1 MAARALT
8 AALVALVAGCG
19 GEDRLSKAE
28 YESRM
33 QRVAATLQTSTDRLG
48 GQASNPRDTR
58 AAATAL
64 AWLGRALERAADGVD
79 DLEPPEEVEKPH
91 DSFVAGLRAF
101 AGDMRK
107 VAALARRGDRLQI
120 QAFANGLSSLA
131 STRRIARA
139 SAEIKRKGY
148 DIAPGGT

>member
-1 MAARALT
+1 MAARTLT
-8 AALVALVAGCG
+8 VALVALVGGCG

-33 QRVAATLQTSTDRLG
+33 QRVAATLQTATDRLG
-48 GQASNPRDTR
+48 GEASDPRDTQ
-58 AAATAL
+58 AAARAL
-64 AWLGRALERAADGVD
+64 AGMGQALDRAADGVA
-79 DLEPPEEVEKPH
+79 DLEPPEDVEKPH

-120 QAFANGLSSLA
+120 QAFANGLGSLA
-131 STRRIARA
+131 STRRIASA
-139 SAEIKRKGY
+139 SEEIKRKGY
-148 DIAPGGT
+148 DIAPGG